1 MGFGGGR
8 GREREGDIGGQRGKE
23 IQVSVDRKKKRTE
36 IWVYVEIINKDMN
49 KQ

>member
-23 IQVSVDRKKKRTE
+23 IQVSVDRKKKE
-36 IWVYVEIINKDMN
+36 LKYGSMLKL
-49 KQ
+49 